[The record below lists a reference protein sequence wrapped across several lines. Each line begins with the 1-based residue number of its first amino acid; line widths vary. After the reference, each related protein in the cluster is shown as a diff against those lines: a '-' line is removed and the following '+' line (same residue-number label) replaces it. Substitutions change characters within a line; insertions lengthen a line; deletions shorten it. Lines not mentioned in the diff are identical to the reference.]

1 MLGQCSLL
9 TAFHLESNGISDGVV
24 AMIRT
29 GSRDSTQLFLKQGID
44 YSPIGQRERQ
54 EAIRRQE
61 EARYAEWLQ
70 MGLPLPPVAPLLM
83 EFGQIG
89 AFTDHQIHA
98 QMAAAWAAS
107 GQAWAASG
115 LGPPPFLYPGATS
128 GHGPPPASIAQFAA
142 YAQWESD
149 DGEEY
154 DGT

>member
-9 TAFHLESNGISDGVV
+9 TAFHLENNRISDGVV
-24 AMIRT
+24 AIIRT
-29 GSRDSTQLFLKQGID
+29 GSRDSTQLFLKQGMD
-44 YSPIGQRERQ
+44 YSPIGQREWQ
-54 EAIRRQE
+54 EEIRRQQQ
-61 EARYAEWLQ
+61 ARDAWYLQ
-70 MGLPLPPVAPLLM
+70 MGLPPQAVAPL
-83 EFGQIG
+83 FPTQWPH
-89 AFTDHQIHA
+89 FPPPSIHA